1 MSNRYFSYSFQI
13 HRTRKT
19 IVIFIVFVVLL
30 VGGFFAFYK
39 SKKHME
45 KLDKLNYEVVLG
57 MNKFED
63 INCDK
68 AYRLN
73 YKESTCGTICINSKK
88 SDKDYLNKRKSDLEK
103 SGFTTGK
110 IKEKVINKNNWSYLK
125 TVKSNPSISYY
136 AIDYG
141 NKVYSIELIDQ
152 SNYLTNTKQD
162 KCSQTFNK
170 MLNSIK
176 LQ

>member
-1 MSNRYFSYSFQI
+1 
-13 HRTRKT
+13 
-19 IVIFIVFVVLL
+19 
-30 VGGFFAFYK
+30 
-39 SKKHME
+39 ME

-110 IKEKVINKNNWSYLK
+110 IKEKVKLFYYNLISPKN
-125 TVKSNPSISYY
+125 VKFAKLYDNDDEKKHITKYNNITIITQEALYPVIPDFDYY
-136 AIDYG
+136 QHFY
-141 NKVYSIELIDQ
+141 KV
-152 SNYLTNTKQD
+152 
-162 KCSQTFNK
+162 
-170 MLNSIK
+170 
-176 LQ
+176 